1 MIYRQVKLV
10 INTVIK
16 DIISKIKLKILRVN
30 RNTQIMISR
39 YSQLNENIYDILA

>member
-16 DIISKIKLKILRVN
+16 EIIAKIKLKILRVN